1 MNNNLPDQAQLVIIG
16 GGIVGCS
23 VAYHLTKLGWKDVL
37 LLEQGRLSGGTTWHA
52 AGLVG
57 QLRVNEDLTRLIQYS
72 TQLYESLEEET
83 GLATGWKRCGSLA
96 VARTPDRMTALR
108 RTAAMAAAYNVEAEL
123 VDAAEAA
130 RRWPV
135 MRSDDLQGGVWIPG
149 DGKANPTDL
158 TQALAK
164 GARQGGATI
173 VEGVRVTGIKTQD
186 GVVRGVET
194 DGGDIQAD
202 VVVNC
207 GGQWARKIGAMC
219 GVDVPLYSCEH
230 MYIVTR
236 QIDGITPDLPVM
248 RDYDGMI
255 YFKEEVGGLVMGGF
269 EPSAK
274 PWGMDGIPD
283 EFEFTLLPDDW
294 DQFEILMT
302 NAMHRVPALETV
314 EVRQFINGPESFTPD
329 ANYILGEA
337 PGLSGFFVGAG
348 FNSMGI
354 ASAGG
359 AGKALAEWIVDG
371 SPTLDLWPV
380 DIRRFA
386 PFHNN
391 EKWLRDRVS
400 EVVGMHYA
408 MPWPNRELESGRPLR
423 MSPFYDRLKEKGA
436 CFGSKMG
443 WERPIWF
450 ADKGAAPE
458 NEYSYGRQNSFPN
471 VAAEC
476 RAVRETVG
484 VFDQTS
490 FSKFLMQGRHAE
502 SAMQSLCANDVGVTP
517 GRTVYTGMLNPSGGY
532 ESDVTVTRLAEE
544 QFLIVSGSAQAIR
557 DFDWMSRHIPPDA
570 DAYLTDVTSAYA
582 VLGVM
587 GPKSRDLLSRVCK
600 TDLSNEAFPFATMQ
614 EIDIAHAPIWAVR
627 ITYVGELGWELYI
640 PTEFGGAVY
649 EALESAG
656 EDVGLR
662 DAGYY
667 AMESLRLEKGYRA
680 WSHELTPDVT
690 PFEAGLAF
698 ALRLEKEN
706 SFIGRDAVCAAG
718 ADDPDRRLVMLT
730 VDDPDPVLWG
740 GEMILCDGEPI
751 GDVRSGAYGH
761 TLGRSV
767 GSGFVKR
774 EPGQSDAEILS
785 GRYQIEIAGER
796 YDATPHLRAPYDPK
810 SERVRR

>member
-1 MNNNLPDQAQLVIIG
+1 M
-16 GGIVGCS
+16 
-23 VAYHLTKLGWKDVL
+23 
-37 LLEQGRLSGGTTWHA
+37 
-52 AGLVG
+52 
-57 QLRVNEDLTRLIQYS
+57 
-72 TQLYESLEEET
+72 
-83 GLATGWKRCGSLA
+83 
-96 VARTPDRMTALR
+96 
-108 RTAAMAAAYNVEAEL
+108 
-123 VDAAEAA
+123 
-130 RRWPV
+130 
-135 MRSDDLQGGVWIPG
+135 
-149 DGKANPTDL
+149 
-158 TQALAK
+158 
-164 GARQGGATI
+164 
-173 VEGVRVTGIKTQD
+173 
-186 GVVRGVET
+186 
-194 DGGDIQAD
+194 
-202 VVVNC
+202 
-207 GGQWARKIGAMC
+207 
-219 GVDVPLYSCEH
+219 
-230 MYIVTR
+230 
-236 QIDGITPDLPVM
+236 
-248 RDYDGMI
+248 
-255 YFKEEVGGLVMGGF
+255 
-269 EPSAK
+269 
-274 PWGMDGIPD
+274 
-283 EFEFTLLPDDW
+283 
-294 DQFEILMT
+294 
-302 NAMHRVPALETV
+302 
-314 EVRQFINGPESFTPD
+314 
-329 ANYILGEA
+329 
-337 PGLSGFFVGAG
+337 
-348 FNSMGI
+348 
-354 ASAGG
+354 
-359 AGKALAEWIVDG
+359 AEWIVDG